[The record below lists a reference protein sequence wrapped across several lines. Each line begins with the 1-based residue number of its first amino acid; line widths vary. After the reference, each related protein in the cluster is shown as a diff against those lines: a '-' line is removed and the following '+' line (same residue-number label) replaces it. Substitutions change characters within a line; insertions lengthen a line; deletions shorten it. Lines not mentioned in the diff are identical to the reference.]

1 MVSKYLL
8 KEVSDEALDLKRLIQ
23 KHKVDVKR
31 NRLNEEQ
38 TLSHIENMLKI
49 SSIIYAKI
57 KYLEGL

>member
-8 KEVSDEALDLKRLIQ
+8 KEVSDEALELKKLIQ
-23 KHKVDVKR
+23 KHKVDIKR
-31 NRLNEEQ
+31 NSLNEEQ
-38 TLSHIENMLKI
+38 TLSHIENMIKI

>member
-8 KEVSDEALDLKRLIQ
+8 KEVSDEALDLKNLIQ

-38 TLSHIENMLKI
+38 TLSHIENILKI

>member
-8 KEVSDEALDLKRLIQ
+8 KEVSDEALDLKKIIQ

>member
-8 KEVSDEALDLKRLIQ
+8 KEVSDEALDLKNLIQ

>member
-1 MVSKYLL
+1 MTKYTKDQIEL
-8 KEVSDEALDLKRLIQ
+8 KNLIQ

>member
-8 KEVSDEALDLKRLIQ
+8 KEVSDEALELKKLIQ

>member
-8 KEVSDEALDLKRLIQ
+8 KEVSDEALDLKKLIQ
-23 KHKVDVKR
+23 KHKVDIKR
-31 NRLNEEQ
+31 NSLNEEQ
-38 TLSHIENMLKI
+38 TLSHIENMIKI

>member
-31 NRLNEEQ
+31 NRLNVEQ

>member
-8 KEVSDEALDLKRLIQ
+8 KEVSDEALELKKIIQ

-31 NRLNEEQ
+31 NRLNQEQ

>member
-8 KEVSDEALDLKRLIQ
+8 KEVSDEALELKKIIQ

>member
-8 KEVSDEALDLKRLIQ
+8 KEVSDEALELKKLIQ

-31 NRLNEEQ
+31 SSLNEEQ

>member
-31 NRLNEEQ
+31 NNLNEEQ
-38 TLSHIENMLKI
+38 TLSHIENMIKI

>member
-38 TLSHIENMLKI
+38 TLSHIKNM
-49 SSIIYAKI
+49 
-57 KYLEGL
+57 